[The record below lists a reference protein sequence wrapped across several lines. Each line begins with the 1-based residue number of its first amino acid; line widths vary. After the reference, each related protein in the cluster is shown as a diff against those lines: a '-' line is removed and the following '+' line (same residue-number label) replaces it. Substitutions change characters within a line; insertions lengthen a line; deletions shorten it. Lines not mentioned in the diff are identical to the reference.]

1 MKKEISKKGYRTLA
15 IVWTLAAASMAVAV
29 VRRLPELNVF
39 VLVLMLFSVLI
50 ASNFWQ
56 ACRRAPDENGPAQP
70 ARSYEWDEDG
80 YIAPPPPIGSQL
92 FTDETPSRDLNNN
105 SEENDHE

>member
-50 ASNFWQ
+50 ASNFWK
-56 ACRRAPDENGPAQP
+56 ACRRMPDETDSGRPV
-70 ARSYEWDEDG
+70 RSYEWDEDG

-92 FTDETPSRDLNNN
+92 FTDEAPPRDSNNN